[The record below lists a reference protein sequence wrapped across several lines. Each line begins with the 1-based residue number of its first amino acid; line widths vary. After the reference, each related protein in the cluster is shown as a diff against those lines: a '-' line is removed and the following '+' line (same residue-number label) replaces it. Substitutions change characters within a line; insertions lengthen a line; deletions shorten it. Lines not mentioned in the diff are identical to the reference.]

1 MPTWDESYV
10 ATLNDRFST
19 ITDGLGDRISDI
31 TQGRTAPALDDIA
44 LGSGRHV
51 NASAL
56 FFDICGFSRRT
67 NRDDLEALGETLY
80 MLDCVIPMVMH
91 VIFDHGGYVEKNT
104 GDGVMGIIGVGES
117 QESAATNALNAAVV
131 SLYVVKHIVNPHL
144 EENGI
149 EPIEAKFGID
159 MGSLL
164 LARIG
169 TRRGAAKVVRSH
181 ITAVGPTANIAFALQ
196 EHAGPNEILIGGL
209 VFDHADKAAEL
220 MVATDVPDWY
230 WTIGPDDRDYLVWK
244 YTGRRTP
251 PLNSPERPSPS
262 FREIQRRSVLD
273 N

>member
-1 MPTWDESYV
+1 MPAWDASYV
-10 ATLNDRFST
+10 TTLNDRFGR
-19 ITDGLGDRISDI
+19 ITDGLEDRISDI
-31 TQGRTAPALDDIA
+31 TAGRTAPALDDIA

-91 VIFDHGGYVEKNT
+91 VVFDHGGYVEKNT
-104 GDGVMGIIGVGES
+104 GDGVMAIVGVGES
-117 QESAATNALNAAVV
+117 QERAATNAVNVAVI

-144 EENGI
+144 EAEGI

-164 LARIG
+164 LARLG

-196 EHAGPNEILIGGL
+196 EHAGPDEILIGDL
-209 VFDHADKAAEL
+209 VFDHADKRVDL
-220 MVATDVPDWY
+220 MHSVDIPDWE
-230 WTIGPDDRDYLVWK
+230 WTIGPESRTYMVWE
-244 YTGRRTP
+244 YTGRRSTP
-251 PLNSPERPSPS
+251 
-262 FREIQRRSVLD
+262 
-273 N
+273 